1 MGTTNKL
8 KDSRREVLYGE
19 LHALLTAGI
28 DFSHAFVLLIDGE
41 EDRSL
46 RGLLERLY
54 AKIVGG
60 GTLCQAMKECGS
72 FSSMECGVV
81 RIGEETG
88 RLAESLDFLRDF
100 YHKSAEHKRMV
111 SSAVSYPLVIL
122 GMAVV
127 VVIFMLAVIV
137 PMFEQVYARMGG
149 ELPALTQW
157 IIGLSKS
164 FPLYGT
170 VILLAVATAGGLL
183 YRFRH
188 DERVRARSAT
198 FILRIPVV
206 GGIVRRHYQSHF
218 CKLLYLLS
226 SSGVPLLEGITMLPE
241 VITFYPYQ
249 QSFAR
254 IGSGLEQ
261 GESFAA
267 NVGRY
272 PGLYDRK
279 LAALIRVGEETNRL
293 PEMLSN
299 QADALTHDLEY
310 RIRQLGSML
319 EPVLI
324 LFVGVLVAVILIS
337 MYMPMFRLG
346 GIMG

>member
-1 MGTTNKL
+1 MKSRWTT
-8 KDSRREVLYGE
+8 Y
-19 LHALLTAGI
+19 
-28 DFSHAFVLLIDGE
+28 VLL
-41 EDRSL
+41 
-46 RGLLERLY
+46 
-54 AKIVGG
+54 
-60 GTLCQAMKECGS
+60 
-72 FSSMECGVV
+72 
-81 RIGEETG
+81 
-88 RLAESLDFLRDF
+88 
-100 YHKSAEHKRMV
+100 
-111 SSAVSYPLVIL
+111 
-122 GMAVV
+122 VV
-127 VVIFMLAVIV
+127 VLAVWGAVAWKIFNPSSKDEANTV
-137 PMFEQVYARMGG
+137 PQVRVQTVPKEHQDTLLCDYPDPFLKGVRKV
-149 ELPALTQW
+149 PALTQW

-299 QADALTHDLEY
+299 QADALTRDLEY